1 MTPPFSSSDQVLDAW
16 VGGINT
22 GAIDEVA
29 GLYHHCAVLL
39 PTFSNRRLANS
50 ADIRGYF
57 ETLFKH
63 DDVRVSLHEKTLV
76 SLALTDSVHSMS
88 GIYCWQMEIEGDP
101 LSFEAR
107 FSVVLNLQA
116 TEPIV
121 HHHSS
126 QVPRML

>member
-50 ADIRGYF
+50 AEIRGYF

-63 DDVRVSLHEKTLV
+63 DHVRVSLQEKTLV
-76 SLALTDSVHSMS
+76 SLALTDSVQSMS
-88 GIYCWQMEIEGDP
+88 GIYSWQMEIEGDS
-101 LSFEAR
+101 LNIEAR
-107 FSVVLNLQA
+107 FSVVLDLQA
-116 TEPIV
+116 AEPIV

>member
-1 MTPPFSSSDQVLDAW
+1 MTPPFSSSNQVLDAW

-50 ADIRGYF
+50 AEIRGYF

-63 DDVRVSLHEKTLV
+63 DHVRVSLQEKTLV
-76 SLALTDSVHSMS
+76 SLALTDSVQSMS

-101 LSFEAR
+101 LNIEAR
-107 FSVVLNLQA
+107 FSVVLDLQA